1 MFKNLNCDLIKNE
14 ENKVI
19 FERISSIEET
29 QKIIQILNENNIN
42 EIIITETSSDLFEKL
57 EIFQE
62 AGFKLSGIT
71 KFDCGERT
79 FNWEEKTEEVVYQ
92 KGMLLVK

>member
-1 MFKNLNCDLIKNE
+1 MFKNLNCDLINNE

-19 FERISSIEET
+19 FERINSVNEVI
-29 QKIIQILNENNIN
+29 KILNENNIN

-92 KGMLLVK
+92 KGMLLIN

>member
-19 FERISSIEET
+19 FERIGSVKEV
-29 QKIIQILNENNIN
+29 IQILNENNIN

>member
-19 FERISSIEET
+19 FERISSVKEV
-29 QKIIQILNENNIN
+29 IQILNENNIN

-57 EIFQE
+57 ELFQE

>member
-19 FERISSIEET
+19 FERINSVKEVI
-29 QKIIQILNENNIN
+29 KILDENNIN

-57 EIFQE
+57 EVFQE

-79 FNWEEKTEEVVYQ
+79 FNWKEKTEEVVYQ
-92 KGMLLVK
+92 KGMILIK

>member
-19 FERISSIEET
+19 FERISSVKEV
-29 QKIIQILNENNIN
+29 IQILNENNIN

>member
-19 FERISSIEET
+19 FERINSVKEVI
-29 QKIIQILNENNIN
+29 KILNENNIN

-79 FNWEEKTEEVVYQ
+79 FNWEEKTEEIVYQ
-92 KGMLLVK
+92 RGMLLIK

>member
-19 FERISSIEET
+19 FERINSVNEVI
-29 QKIIQILNENNIN
+29 KILNENNIN
-42 EIIITETSSDLFEKL
+42 EIIITEASSDLFEKL
-57 EIFQE
+57 EVFQE

-79 FNWEEKTEEVVYQ
+79 FNWKEKTEEVVYQ
-92 KGMLLVK
+92 KGMLLIK

>member
-1 MFKNLNCDLIKNE
+1 MFKNLNCDLINNE

-19 FERISSIEET
+19 FERINSVNEVI
-29 QKIIQILNENNIN
+29 KILNENNIN

-79 FNWEEKTEEVVYQ
+79 FNWEEKTEEIVYQ
-92 KGMLLVK
+92 RGMLLIK

>member
-19 FERISSIEET
+19 FERISSVKEV
-29 QKIIQILNENNIN
+29 IQILNENNIN

-79 FNWEEKTEEVVYQ
+79 FNWEEKKEEVVYQ

>member
-19 FERISSIEET
+19 FERINSVNEVI
-29 QKIIQILNENNIN
+29 KILNENNIN

-79 FNWEEKTEEVVYQ
+79 FNWEEKTEEIVYQ
-92 KGMLLVK
+92 RGMLLIK

>member
-14 ENKVI
+14 ENKVV
-19 FERISSIEET
+19 FERINSVKEVI
-29 QKIIQILNENNIN
+29 KILDENNIN

-92 KGMLLVK
+92 KGMLLIK

>member
-19 FERISSIEET
+19 FERINSVNEVI
-29 QKIIQILNENNIN
+29 KILNENNIN

-71 KFDCGERT
+71 NFDCGERT
-79 FNWEEKTEEVVYQ
+79 FNWEEKTEEIVYQ
-92 KGMLLVK
+92 RGMLLIK